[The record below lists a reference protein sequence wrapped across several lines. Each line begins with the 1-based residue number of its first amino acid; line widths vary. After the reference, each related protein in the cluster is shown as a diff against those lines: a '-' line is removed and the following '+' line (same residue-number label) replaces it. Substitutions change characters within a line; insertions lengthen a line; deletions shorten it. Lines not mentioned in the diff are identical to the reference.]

1 MILKETNDYT
11 KSYIMTSL
19 FELMKE
25 KNYED
30 ITVTEIV
37 KKAGVGRVTYYRN
50 FESKDDIIRQYF
62 KSETEDFL
70 KKQIYKPRTKE
81 DYFDIIKLTFT
92 YFKKNQEF
100 FKLIKKAHLETLYL
114 EFLNENMKINF
125 IENNLSN
132 NKYLPYMYV
141 GVIFNTSMKW
151 LESDCKESID
161 SLSKTLFD
169 FIFHNN

>member
-81 DYFDIIKLTFT
+81 DYFDIIK
-92 YFKKNQEF
+92 
-100 FKLIKKAHLETLYL
+100 KAHLETLYL